1 MALARIVKAVMIGS
15 LVLAALA
22 FWRKDA
28 LPPAAG
34 LRPELNDE
42 PKQVEL
48 KKAPFETSVGGVKYG
63 IEPRFTYDLNG
74 LVVSMHH
81 SDAWWDYAHREWGDH
96 VNVVDL
102 CVVWGENVRRDA
114 YRAISFSNTQWECHY
129 STGSSEAWRAFDEAA
144 VSNNHMVTD
153 SPAVARSLK
162 NVHVGDQVHFR
173 GYLADYTIYKNGAPA
188 GKRVTSTT
196 RTDTGPGAC
205 EVVYVEDFEI
215 LGSANRGWRILGVV
229 ALALFV
235 LSLIAWFALPVKFD
249 D

>member
-1 MALARIVKAVMIGS
+1 MPLSKLVKAAMIAS
-15 LVLAALA
+15 LLVAALC
-22 FWRKDA
+22 FWRKDV
-28 LPPAAG
+28 LPAPAG
-34 LRPELNDE
+34 LRAELNEE
-42 PKQVEL
+42 PSQIEQ
-48 KKAPFETSVGGVKYG
+48 KKAPFETEVNGVKYG
-63 IEPRFTYDLNG
+63 IEPRYTYDLYG

-102 CVVWGENVRRDA
+102 CVVWGANLRRDA

-129 STGSSEAWRAFDEAA
+129 STGSTEAWQAFDETA

-153 SPAVARSLK
+153 APGVARALK

-173 GYLADYTIYKNGAPA
+173 GYLADYTIYKDGAPA

-196 RTDTGPGAC
+196 RKDSGPGAC
-205 EVVYVEDFEI
+205 EVVYVEAFET
-215 LGSANRGWRILGVV
+215 LGSPNRIWRVAGRIALVV
-229 ALALFV
+229 FF
-235 LSLIAWFALPVKFD
+235 LSVIAWFALPVKFD